1 MKKLTKLL
9 ICLLVLCMV
18 LPAIAS
24 CNKNAGEGQYQ
35 TPPQETTKAP
45 TSTDKNNGDNNGDKT
60 PDDDDIIDDDDDDD
74 GDDEDDEDE
83 DDDDIVEETTPAD
96 PDDAIEKPEKIDMQG
111 YTYRAYVRKYAG
123 SDELDAQMSNGNN
136 RFYCIDFWV
145 DEDEREQDAISYAV
159 YQRNSKIEAEYNCKI
174 RQVSSNGSQIEHLT
188 ASYANSDG
196 YDLTIIT
203 AKPAAQA
210 ATRNLLRNIKD
221 MSHVDLTHPS
231 FDQNSIN
238 ELSVGNKL
246 YFLSGDMNVSTLEI
260 AGLSV
265 VNMEFYEKLVDSI
278 IELFDGDVTYS
289 NVYNLV
295 NSKQWTI
302 ETMMK
307 IATMA
312 NVDFDTSDGSDLSVI
327 DKGDT
332 IGYHQYF
339 YSTLWYFYSSGG
351 RITAKNEEGVPE
363 LTIQSPKNQTLA
375 DYLYDHLNHVISVP
389 WVPHAN
395 SATLNSNFL
404 TGKVLFMDCAL
415 FEVRMEIYPNA
426 EFEYG
431 VLPCPLYEESSD
443 YHSVAYFNNWAHLW
457 AIPSMTANEEY
468 AERMLQVMA
477 VYSSLKDSTMH
488 AYYDRTV
495 YLGAAPDNG
504 SRQVMDIIRT
514 SIVYDIALLYDWGG
528 LEKMLENLAK
538 NNSNPYGAAVSNL
551 NATVVPKLE
560 ETIELLKNPLAATE

>member
-1 MKKLTKLL
+1 MKKLTKIL
-9 ICLLVLCMV
+9 ICILALCMF

-24 CNKNAGEGQYQ
+24 CNKNTGEGQYQ
-35 TPPQETTKAP
+35 TPPPQGTTKEP
-45 TSTDKNNGDNNGDKT
+45 STTDKNNGT
-60 PDDDDIIDDDDDDD
+60 PGNENVDDDDIIDDDD
-74 GDDEDDEDE
+74 GDDEDDEE
-83 DDDDIVEETTPAD
+83 DDDEVEETTPAD
-96 PDDAIEKPEKIDMQG
+96 PDDAIEKPEKIDMKG

-145 DEDEREQDAISYAV
+145 GEEEREQDAISYAV
-159 YQRNSKIEAEYNCKI
+159 YSRNSRIETEYNCKI
-174 RQVSSNGSQIEHLT
+174 RQISSNGSQIEHLAT
-188 ASYANSDG
+188 AYANSEG

-221 MSHVDLTHPS
+221 MSYVDLTHPS

-265 VNMEFYEKLVDSI
+265 VNMEFYKKLEDSI
-278 IELFDGDVTYS
+278 IDLFEEDPAYS

-295 NSKQWTI
+295 NTQKWTI

-312 NVDFDTSDGSDLSVI
+312 NEDVDTSDGSDLSVI
-327 DKGDT
+327 NKGDT

-351 RITAKNEEGVPE
+351 RITAKNEEGLPE
-363 LTIQSPKNQTLA
+363 LTIQNPKNQNLA

-389 WVPHAN
+389 WVPHAG

-426 EFEYG
+426 DFEYG
-431 VLPCPLYEESSD
+431 VLPCPLYEEGGD

-457 AIPSMTANEEY
+457 AIPSKTANEEF
-468 AERMLQVMA
+468 AQRMLQIMA

-528 LEKMLENLAK
+528 LEKMLETLATS
-538 NNSNPYGAAVSNL
+538 NSNPYGPAVGGIETN
-551 NATVVPKLE
+551 VKPKLE
-560 ETIELLKNPLAATE
+560 ETIELLKNPMMKTD

>member
-1 MKKLTKLL
+1 MKKITKLF
-9 ICLLVLCMV
+9 ICILALCML

-24 CNKNAGEGQYQ
+24 CNKEPNDAHYQ

-45 TSTDKNNGDNNGDKT
+45 ASTDKNNNGAN
-60 PDDDDIIDDDDDDD
+60 PDDDDIVDDDDDDD
-74 GDDEDDEDE
+74 DE
-83 DDDDIVEETTPAD
+83 DDDEEDEEDEEDVEETTPAD
-96 PDDAIEKPEKIDMQG
+96 PDAGIEKPEKIDMNG

-145 DEDEREQDAISYAV
+145 EENEREQDAISYAV
-159 YQRNSKIEAEYNCKI
+159 YQRNSLIESEYNCKI

-188 ASYANSDG
+188 AAYANGDG

-221 MSHVDLTHPS
+221 MRYVDLTNPS

-265 VNMEFYEKLVDSI
+265 VNMEFYEKLQDSI
-278 IELFDGDVTYS
+278 IELFDEDPTYA

-295 NSKQWTI
+295 NSQKWTI

-363 LTIQSPKNQTLA
+363 LTIQTPKNQTLA

-389 WVPHAN
+389 WIPHAN

-431 VLPCPLYEESSD
+431 VLPCPLYEEGGE

-468 AERMLQVMA
+468 AERMLQIMA

-495 YLGAAPDNG
+495 YLNAAPDNG
-504 SRQVMDIIRT
+504 SRQVMDIIRQ

-538 NNSNPYGAAVSNL
+538 NNSNPYGPAVSGIQTNVL
-551 NATVVPKLE
+551 PKIE
-560 ETIELLKNPLAATE
+560 ETVELLKNPAMATN